1 MINWGII
8 GLGRMGLTFANAIDE
23 TSNSKL
29 HSIGSSSKKK
39 FKNLSSLSYEDVIY
53 SKDIDAIYIS
63 TLNNTHMDLISKIYK
78 TKKNILCEKP
88 LTISHSELINFK
100 DKITDK
106 NKIFE
111 AIAYYSHPLI
121 FKLLE
126 IINND
131 EIGEVRMIE
140 CFAGFK
146 AKLKPNSRIFSKE
159 LGGGVVFDLGCYPL
173 SFFMLFTK
181 DINKIKLETKNLKF
195 TSTKVDSDAIAE
207 LNYNNEIKGK
217 IRVSFEEN
225 LESVCKI
232 YGSKGEIRIKDPWIP
247 REDSIIEINNNKNHY
262 YIKNV
267 KSKISV
273 MANQIQNVSEKFLNK
288 DFKTNLFDIEKSL
301 NCSRLINE
309 WLR

>member
-8 GLGRMGLTFANAIDE
+8 GLGRMGLTFANAIEE

-29 HSIGSSSKKK
+29 YSIASSSKKK
-39 FKNLSSLSYEDVIY
+39 FKNFSLLSYEDIIN
-53 SKDIDAIYIS
+53 SKYVDAIYIS
-63 TLNNTHMDLISKIYK
+63 TLNHTHIDLISKICK

-88 LTISHSELINFK
+88 LTISHDKLINLK
-100 DKITDK
+100 KEIS
-106 NKIFE
+106 NQNNIFE

-131 EIGEVRMIE
+131 EIGEIKMIE
-140 CFAGFK
+140 CSAGFK
-146 AKLKPNSRIFSKE
+146 AKFKHNSRIFSKK

-181 DINKIKLETKNLKF
+181 NVNEIKLEKKKLNF
-195 TSTKVDSDAIAE
+195 APTKVDSDAIAE
-207 LNYNNEIKGK
+207 LNYNNKIKGK

-232 YGSKGEIRIKDPWIP
+232 FGSKGEIRIKDPWIP
-247 REDSIIEINNNKNHY
+247 KSNSIIEVNNYKNHY
-262 YIKNV
+262 YINNV
-267 KSKISV
+267 KTNISV
-273 MANQIQNVSEKFLNK
+273 MANQIQNVSEKFLNI
-288 DFKTNLFDIEKSL
+288 DYKTNLFDLEKSL

-309 WLR
+309 WLN